1 MRILGFAK
9 EEGGG
14 VGRRGS
20 SCRDS
25 KLLKVVID
33 QDLSLTFNFLQQVAA
48 VPGDEFHNVSCIF
61 CSYLHVLF
69 ARVGTRERLVAEG
82 AEERTD
88 AGVFA
93 HVHLEVLA
101 SGEGRTA

>member
-1 MRILGFAK
+1 M
-9 EEGGG
+9 
-14 VGRRGS
+14 
-20 SCRDS
+20 
-25 KLLKVVID
+25 
-33 QDLSLTFNFLQQVAA
+33 AA

-69 ARVGTRERLVAEG
+69 AGVGTRERLVAEG
-82 AEERTD
+82 AQEGTD